1 ELTVPSLQDTLVAS
15 FVGYQTLE
23 VPLNGRTSVEINLVS
38 EAVLGEEVVVVGYG
52 TQQRADLTSSI
63 STVDVDQ
70 TLSSRPITDLGSG
83 LQGAVPSLTIT
94 TPTGEIGSTPD
105 INLRG
110 LQGSLNSGGATP
122 LILVDGVEVDN
133 INQINPNNI
142 ESISVL
148 KDAASTAIYGSRAAW
163 GAILITTKMGEKD
176 GVPQITYSN
185 SFSTSTPTT
194 DLNLAP
200 AAEGAEMAFS
210 AMHRDNPAT
219 SEFCAVGVCIDE
231 PGIQRMYEWQ
241 EQYGNQNLG
250 REMEMGRD
258 FEIRDG
264 GIFFYR
270 PWDAG
275 DMFMKDWTPMQ
286 KHNLSVSG
294 GSETTNYNI
303 GLGYLDQ
310 SGVMISNTDEW
321 KRYNVDIGLQSTV
334 NDWFEARGKLN
345 FSRINHNQ
353 PYTFSSGTY
362 DTWYYL
368 YRWPRTYPYGTYEGL
383 PFRSAVTEIEQA
395 NDQENETSRT
405 RISLGATLDLAE
417 NLSFEADYTYANREN
432 HLRQVGGDVQAYD
445 FWAGGG
451 NLNYG
456 TYTTPTFN
464 RIIYSSGWDRRN
476 NLRGVLNYE
485 LDLEDHSIKVLTG
498 GEGELFRDSYQYSR
512 KDGLLDADNRAEIS
526 LATGDEY
533 VNGARNHWATLGFFG
548 RINYDYK
555 NKYLLQVNGRFD
567 GSSRFPSDQ
576 QWGFFPSISAGYR
589 ISDEPFME
597 FADSFLSSMKI
608 RGSYGSVGNTYV
620 GEYPF
625 ISTMSNYN
633 SGWLVEGSQTQPTFS
648 TPTPVSP
655 DLTWETVTTFDLGMD
670 ASFFENQLSLTFDW
684 YTRTTSDMLS
694 AGVTL
699 PSTYGTSPPRRN
711 FGEMRTRGW
720 EIEIGWNHTFNEEAF
735 FTITGMLSD
744 FKEKITKYP
753 AESKPIPGANTAYHG
768 VRGQYYQGMTLGEIW
783 GYETDRLFTPDDFQQ
798 NSDGELITNDE
809 GYYIPNEGIAD
820 QTYFED
826 GNFRYGPG
834 DVKYKD
840 LNGDGVITPG
850 SNTV

>member
-1 ELTVPSLQDTLVAS
+1 MKRKRYNKLNPMIKGLCFVLFLTFQWPWQAGAQDHNPDQMVWAGQPAGEYNRDSSDFVPLRQLIRTLENQRRISFLYTGDLVNNMMVHRSAMDSDNLAQEFGKILAEIGLTYEKHTQSTYLILEVSDNRSSGQNTSISSYQEIVSGRVTDSQSGEVLPGVNIVVKGTSAGTATDSDGLFELTVPSLNETLVFS
-15 FVGYQTLE
+15 YIGYQSLE
-23 VPLNGRTSVEINLVS
+23 YSLEGTSRLEIEMNP
-38 EAVLGEEVVVVGYG
+38 EALFGEELVVIGYG
-52 TQQRADLTSSI
+52 TQTRADLTGSV
-63 STVDVDQ
+63 STVNVER
-70 TLSSRPITDLGSG
+70 TLATRPITDLGRG
-83 LQGAVPSLTIT
+83 LQGAVPGLTIT
-94 TPTGEIGSTPD
+94 TPTGELGTNPNIT
-105 INLRG
+105 LRG
-110 LQGSLNSGGATP
+110 MRGSLNTGSAGARP
-122 LILVDGVEVDN
+122 LILVDNVEISN
-133 INQINPNNI
+133 LNMLNPNDI

-163 GAILITTKMGEKD
+163 GAILITTKMGEKG
-176 GVPQITYSN
+176 GVPEINYSN

-200 AAEGAEMAFS
+200 AAEGSEMAFS
-210 AMHRDNPAT
+210 AMHRDNPAR
-219 SEFCAVGVCIDE
+219 SEFCDVGVCIDE

-241 EQYGNQNLG
+241 EQYGSQNLG

-395 NDQENETSRT
+395 NNQENETSRT

-451 NLNYG
+451 SLNYG
-456 TYTTPTFN
+456 TYTAPTFN
-464 RIIYSSGWDRRN
+464 RVIYSSGWDRRI

-485 LDLEDHSIKVLTG
+485 LDLEDLSIKVLTG
-498 GEGELFRDSYQYSR
+498 GEGELFRDSYQYYR

-548 RINYDYK
+548 RINYYYK
-555 NKYLLQVNGRFD
+555 NKYLLQFNGRYD
-567 GSSRFPSDQ
+567 
-576 QWGFFPSISAGYR
+576 
-589 ISDEPFME
+589 
-597 FADSFLSSMKI
+597 
-608 RGSYGSVGNTYV
+608 
-620 GEYPF
+620 
-625 ISTMSNYN
+625 
-633 SGWLVEGSQTQPTFS
+633 
-648 TPTPVSP
+648 
-655 DLTWETVTTFDLGMD
+655 
-670 ASFFENQLSLTFDW
+670 
-684 YTRTTSDMLS
+684 
-694 AGVTL
+694 
-699 PSTYGTSPPRRN
+699 
-711 FGEMRTRGW
+711 
-720 EIEIGWNHTFNEEAF
+720 
-735 FTITGMLSD
+735 
-744 FKEKITKYP
+744 
-753 AESKPIPGANTAYHG
+753 
-768 VRGQYYQGMTLGEIW
+768 
-783 GYETDRLFTPDDFQQ
+783 
-798 NSDGELITNDE
+798 
-809 GYYIPNEGIAD
+809 
-820 QTYFED
+820 
-826 GNFRYGPG
+826 
-834 DVKYKD
+834 
-840 LNGDGVITPG
+840 
-850 SNTV
+850 